1 MGRIFDLDSPLMRGL
16 TKMADVMW
24 VNILTLIFAL
34 PLIVEQYITL
44 GPIFFDGTEIVFN
57 ADMALNYVF
66 WAWAFGI
73 IFCIP
78 LGAALTAMHFVLLKI
93 VRDEES
99 YITKTY
105 FKSFKENFK
114 QSSILMV
121 LQYMIGGILL
131 LDFLIT
137 SGRGNIFRYIFF
149 AIALIL
155 YMASLYI
162 FPLQAKFVNTLLG
175 TIKNAFLVSI
185 MALPR
190 TIAMV
195 IITLMP
201 VLLLYFLDYKVLPLV
216 FLFGFAGPGFLCAS
230 LYSETFKKFEPKEEE
245 LTEEEELKGA
255 IDKIDVPDEEK
266 APEDSNESA
275 K

>member
-24 VNILTLIFAL
+24 VNVLTLLFAL

-66 WAWAFGI
+66 WAWVFGI

-99 YITKTY
+99 YITRSY

-121 LQYMIGGILL
+121 LQFVIGGILF

-149 AIALIL
+149 AIALVL

-162 FPLQAKFVNTLLG
+162 FPLQAKFVNTLPG
-175 TIKNAFLVSI
+175 TIKNAFLMSI

-190 TIAMV
+190 TLAMV
-195 IITLMP
+195 VITLLP
-201 VLLLYFLDYKVLPLV
+201 VLLLYFLDYKIFPLI
-216 FLFGFAGPGFLCAS
+216 FLFGFAGPGFLCAG
-230 LYSETFKKFEPKEEE
+230 LYSDTFKKFEPRQEE
-245 LTEEEELKGA
+245 LSEEEELRGA
-255 IDKIDVPDEEK
+255 IDKIDVPDDDKESESG
-266 APEDSNESA
+266 DVSA